1 MDQGGNRQKALENQ
15 IGRIQRRIAVLE
27 ARNLRFSWY
36 RLGIIVSGGIFTWVA
51 ATRLGENW
59 ALWTALFFLV
69 GLIFVASIHRQL
81 RHWKDQWILYLA
93 IKEGH
98 LARLKLQWDHIPPSL
113 PVTGKPKSTLEMDLD
128 LTGRHSLHQ
137 LIDLTISRE
146 GGQQLADWLAQSE
159 PELTKIA
166 SRQAIVQD
174 LIPLVAFRDKLLL
187 TFKAASKE
195 PLEGLQLLRWLED
208 EIPSGKL
215 RWMLPVSI
223 FWVAVNLTLFL
234 LDIFG
239 QLPPYW
245 IIPLSLYAA
254 FYFFNDSDFEEFFE
268 AIVYLDSQLDKFR
281 SVLRFL
287 ENYPLSGKRNL
298 SNLLSPLREPDRSP
312 SVQLRKV
319 KLATAGAGLRMNP
332 VTGLFL
338 NLILPWDFFFAY
350 LVATYR
356 AEVALRLPD
365 WLETLYQ
372 LEALISLGNFAYL
385 NPGYTFPQLDP
396 ESTPVF
402 QTRELGHPLIPPQE
416 KVSNDFTVNDL
427 GEITIIT
434 GSNMAGKSTFIK
446 TIGINLCLAYAG
458 GPVNARYFRASPFRM
473 HSCIRI
479 SDSITDGF
487 SYFYAEVICLK
498 KLLERLDS
506 EGWPVLY
513 LIDEIFRGTNNR
525 ERLVGSRAYLRFL
538 VGYQGVGFLATHDL
552 ELAGLADESPKISN
566 YHFRDQVQDG
576 KLVFDY
582 QIRPGPSPTTNA
594 LKIMQM
600 EGLPVD

>member
-1 MDQGGNRQKALENQ
+1 MTQGENRQRALENQ
-15 IGRIQRRIAVLE
+15 IERIRRRISILE
-27 ARNLRFSWY
+27 ARNRRFSWY
-36 RLGIIVSGGIFTWVA
+36 RLGIIVLGGVFTWIA
-51 ATRLGENW
+51 AARLGENW
-59 ALWTALFFLV
+59 ALWTALFFLA
-69 GLIFVASIHRQL
+69 GLIFTASLHRQL

-98 LARLKLQWDHIPPSL
+98 LARLKLQWDQIPPSL
-113 PVTGKPKSTLEMDLD
+113 PVTKKPNSTLEMDLD
-128 LTGRHSLHQ
+128 LVGRHSLHQ
-137 LIDLTISRE
+137 LLDVTISRE
-146 GGQQLADWLAQSE
+146 GSQRLADWLAQSE
-159 PELTKIA
+159 PELAQIA

-174 LIPLVAFRDKLLL
+174 LVPLVAFRDKLLL

-195 PLEGLQLLRWLED
+195 PLEGVQLLRWLED
-208 EIPSGKL
+208 EVPSGKL

-223 FWVAVNLTLFL
+223 FWLAVNLTLFV
-234 LDIFG
+234 LDITG
-239 QLPPYW
+239 QLGPYW

-254 FYFFNDSDFEEFFE
+254 FYFFNVSDFEEFFE
-268 AIVYLDSQLDKFR
+268 AIVYLDGQLDKFR

-356 AEVALRLPD
+356 TEVARRLPD

-372 LEALISLGNFAYL
+372 LEALISLGNIAYL

-396 ESTPVF
+396 EATPVF
-402 QTRELGHPLIPPQE
+402 QTKELGHPLIPPQG
-416 KVSNDFTVNDL
+416 KVSNDFTVDDL

-446 TIGINLCLAYAG
+446 TIGINFCLAYAG

-525 ERLVGSRAYLRFL
+525 ERLVGSRAYLRSL

-552 ELAGLADESPKISN
+552 ELAGLADESPKIYN
-566 YHFRDQVQDG
+566 YHFRDQVQEG

-594 LKIMQM
+594 LKIMRM